1 MRSLYKVVSY
11 RSFFYLSTGASELFG
26 FICHKLFFF
35 FLWFLVFT
43 VIFGSSIDEFP
54 KGEIVKI
61 FIGNSSVLDKTQVQI
76 EL

>member
-1 MRSLYKVVSY
+1 MNYLVSFVI
-11 RSFFYLSTGASELFG
+11 S
-26 FICHKLFFF
+26 CFFF

-43 VIFGSSIDEFP
+43 VIFGSSVDEFP